1 MPGRFISEGIKTL
14 ATSVWTSQ
22 RVKTI
27 PDAYSSPMTGP
38 TLGFALIAVVDP
50 GDNPPDWCFE
60 SNEQGEMPSCMYADG
75 EWTQVFEGSS
85 IDGSIDGP
93 FDGPSA
99 AIPGAFAF
107 FFVLVAF
114 AAIAMTVWRVSTARR
129 MARDSGMSESDATAM
144 TLLSDDGF
152 EATYLASNLRQPP
165 PAPATPPVAPEPP
178 RASADRLR
186 ELQGLLDDGLI
197 TSDEYAARRSAI
209 LDGL

>member
-1 MPGRFISEGIKTL
+1 
-14 ATSVWTSQ
+14 
-22 RVKTI
+22 
-27 PDAYSSPMTGP
+27 MTGP
-38 TLGFALIAVVDP
+38 TLGLALIATVVDP

-60 SNEQGEMPSCMYADG
+60 SNQQGELPSCVYADG
-75 EWTQVFEGSS
+75 EWSQVFEGRTIDGA
-85 IDGSIDGP
+85 IDGSFGSP
-93 FDGPSA
+93 GA
-99 AIPGAFAF
+99 GIPGAFAF

-114 AAIAMTVWRVSTARR
+114 AAIATTVWRVSTARR

-165 PAPATPPVAPEPP
+165 SAPATPPAAPEPP